1 MRARKHRPASSMA
14 RLRSARGTFHH
25 TFVLLATIVA
35 FLFQGY
41 VVQTHIHFA
50 ASADAGTFVAD
61 GANSTTSAGSAVS
74 GRHNPKPPIDD
85 PAHCPI
91 CQEFLHAGQYLT
103 PAPILALLIT
113 AVFVPIT
120 IERAV
125 PVTTTPVSHAWRG
138 RAPPGA

>member
-1 MRARKHRPASSMA
+1 MA

-25 TFVLLATIVA
+25 SFILLATLVA
-35 FLFQGY
+35 FLFQSY

-50 ASADAGTFVAD
+50 ASADPETFVAD
-61 GANSTTSAGSAVS
+61 GANLKTNADSAVA
-74 GRHNPKPPIDD
+74 GQHNSKPPIDD

-103 PAPILALLIT
+103 PAPVLALLIT

-125 PVTTTPVSHAWRG
+125 PVTANPVSHGWRG
-138 RAPPGA
+138 RAPPSA